1 MTNLGSHRSNGV
13 DGSHRDGLG
22 DQEVNAL
29 SDAALVIA
37 SAHGSEDALAEIYSR
52 YGSSVYGVARWLC
65 GEKVAED
72 VTHEV
77 FLALWKSP
85 GSFDPVRG
93 SLCSHLLAVAHR
105 HAVYKMRSDSCKRD
119 VDAVEP
125 LSHHD
130 RGAKALTLSAHEGV
144 HELLDD
150 LSEPPRHAIILAY
163 FAGYTYREVA
173 KRLHLSEGRVRDDVR
188 DAMRILRVRIVAD

>member
-13 DGSHRDGLG
+13 DGSHRDGFG

-52 YGSSVYGVARWLC
+52 YGSSVYGVARSLC
-65 GEKVAED
+65 VEKVAED

-85 GSFDPVRG
+85 DSFDPDRG
-93 SLCSHLLAVAHR
+93 SLRSHLLAVAHR
-105 HAVYKMRSDSCKRD
+105 HAVNQMRSAPCERD

-125 LSHHD
+125 LSYHD
-130 RGAKALTLSAHEGV
+130 RGSKALTAYAHDGACV
-144 HELLDD
+144 LLDD
-150 LSEPPRHAIILAY
+150 LSDPQRHAIILAY
-163 FAGYTYREVA
+163 FAGHTYREVA
-173 KRLHLSEGRVRDDVR
+173 ERLHRSGERVRDDVS
-188 DAMRILRVRIVAD
+188 DAMRILRATVFAD

>member
-1 MTNLGSHRSNGV
+1 VTNSGSHRSSGV
-13 DGSHRDGLG
+13 DSSHRDGLG
-22 DQEVNAL
+22 DQEINAL
-29 SDAALVIA
+29 SDATLVIA
-37 SAHGSEDALAEIYSR
+37 LAHRREDALAEIYSR

-85 GSFDPVRG
+85 GSFDADRG

-105 HAVYKMRSDSCKRD
+105 HAVYKTRSDSRKRD

-125 LSHHD
+125 LSYHD
-130 RGAKALTLSAHEGV
+130 RDTKALTLCAPEGV

-150 LSEPPRHAIILAY
+150 LSEPQRHAIILAY

-173 KRLHLSEGRVRDDVR
+173 KRLHRSEERVRDDVS
-188 DAMRILRVRIVAD
+188 DAMRILRVEIVAD

>member
-1 MTNLGSHRSNGV
+1 MNNLGSHRSNGI
-13 DGSHRDGLG
+13 DGAHRDGFG

-37 SAHGSEDALAEIYSR
+37 LAHGGEDALAEIYSR

-65 GEKVAED
+65 GEKVAGD

-85 GSFDPVRG
+85 GSFDPDRG
-93 SLCSHLLAVAHR
+93 SLSSHLLASAHR
-105 HAVYKMRSDSCKRD
+105 HAVHQMRSDPGERG
-119 VDAVEP
+119 VDTVER
-125 LSHHD
+125 LSYHD
-130 RGAKALTLSAHEGV
+130 RGSKALTLCTREGV
-144 HELLDD
+144 RELLED
-150 LSEPPRHAIILAY
+150 LSDPQRHAIILAY

-173 KRLHLSEGRVRDDVR
+173 KRLHRSEERVRDDVS
-188 DAMRILRVRIVAD
+188 DALRILRTKVIAD